1 MKKGDLVEYK
11 NPLPDEKGLTFILL
25 EEPDDGRVLTEA
37 LVNMV
42 IKPSYIL
49 NISEIQLVKAGI

>member
-11 NPLPDEKGLTFILL
+11 NPLPDEKGLRLILL
-25 EEPDDGRVLTEA
+25 EEPDGGRVLAEA
-37 LVNMV
+37 VVNMV

-49 NISEIQLVKAGI
+49 NISEIQIVKSEI